1 MMLLICKCTIDPWR
15 NAKVALNL
23 LNDFV
28 KEKVEYIFE
37 PMCNLYG
44 SNMIDSQKL
53 LFTEVERDIKNH
65 SKFIFMWLNPKFN
78 MLTYQKIMYNNLGTY
93 NIKNDNIRNL
103 LFNKV
108 MSQSL
113 KIYLMLKFSLQERKI
128 YNHT

>member
-1 MMLLICKCTIDPWR
+1 MLLICKCTIDPWR

>member
-65 SKFIFMWLNPKFN
+65 SKFIFMWLNTKFN

-113 KIYLMLKFSLQERKI
+113 KIYLMLKFSLQERKT

>member
-1 MMLLICKCTIDPWR
+1 MLLICKCTIDPWR

-53 LFTEVERDIKNH
+53 LFTEVKRDIKNH

>member
-1 MMLLICKCTIDPWR
+1 MLLICKCTIDPWR

-65 SKFIFMWLNPKFN
+65 SKFIFMWLNTKFN

>member
-1 MMLLICKCTIDPWR
+1 MLLICKCTIDPWR

-28 KEKVEYIFE
+28 KEKVEYIVE

-53 LFTEVERDIKNH
+53 LFTEVKRDIKNH